1 MSRTLLSDLT
11 FHNIRDTDKRVQALC
26 EAVRVLHP
34 GGWLYIVDGLADRYA
49 LILQNAGCV
58 NIEIRHLDR
67 RTRFGLPDHYLTLV
81 LAKKFEER
89 ND

>member
-1 MSRTLLSDLT
+1 
-11 FHNIRDTDKRVQALC
+11 
-26 EAVRVLHP
+26 
-34 GGWLYIVDGLADRYA
+34 LYIVDGLADRYA